1 MNNESEARNKS
12 DDVVPLV
19 SISCITFNHER
30 YIAQAIDGFIMQ
42 KMTFPIEI
50 LIHDDA
56 STDNTANIIRGYEAK
71 YPEIIKPIY
80 EAENQW
86 IKGKRGSAV
95 FNFPRARGKYIAL
108 CEGDDYWTDPYK
120 LQKQIDFLEA
130 NPDYGM
136 IHSDYSI
143 FYQKE
148 SQMKKKHNCSL
159 NRLIPT
165 GFIFED
171 LLKNNFIVTP
181 TVCLKKDILKEHSNK
196 DIDSFK
202 MGDYPLWLEIA
213 KWTKVGY
220 IEDPLAVYRVSEC
233 TASRPKELQK
243 RCEFEE
249 SAFNVRKY
257 FIDKYECSYITQEIV
272 DINYHKFKLKYA
284 YLYNNREIAR
294 EIYDYLTNKQ
304 KYERLHPDYF
314 MYYFGTLNILTRIAA
329 KFYFYFIEYK
339 RRIIPVR
346 LYRRKHY
353 C

>member
-1 MNNESEARNKS
+1 MNI
-12 DDVVPLV
+12 PL
-19 SISCITFNHER
+19 ISVTCVTYNHEK
-30 YIAQAIDGFIMQ
+30 YVKDAIEGFLMQ
-42 KMTFPIEI
+42 KTNFPIEI
-50 LIHDDA
+50 IIHDDA
-56 STDNTANIIRGYEAK
+56 STDSTPDIIAEYTRK
-71 YPEIIKPIY
+71 CPMLIKPIY
-80 EAENQW
+80 QVENQYS
-86 IKGKRGSAV
+86 KRIDPLS
-95 FNFPRARGKYIAL
+95 NFVWPKCSGKYIAL

-120 LQKQIDFLEA
+120 LQKQVDFLEA

-136 IHSDYSI
+136 VHSDYSI

-148 SQMKKKHNCSL
+148 SQMKKKHNWSL

-202 MGDYPLWLEIA
+202 MGDYPLWLQIA

-220 IEDPLAVYRVSEC
+220 IEDSLAVYRVSEC

-243 RCEFEE
+243 NYEFEE

-257 FIDKYECSYITQEIV
+257 FIDKYECSDITKEII

-284 YLYNNREIAR
+284 YLYNNREIAQG
-294 EIYDYLTNKQ
+294 IYDYLTNKQ
-304 KYERLHPDYF
+304 KYERLHSDYF
-314 MYYFGTLNILTRIAA
+314 MYYFGTFNILTRIAA